1 MSSARSVA
9 DELKRR
15 GVALTGICADSRQ
28 LRAGEV
34 FVALSGVHGDGRAHI
49 DEALARGA
57 AAVLWED
64 DGHYDPH
71 SACPALAVPALGVRG
86 LRALS
91 GGIADLVYGRAA
103 ARLRLIGVTGTNG
116 KTSVSQW
123 IAQAMSLLGRP
134 CAVIG
139 TLGSGFPGAMQAG
152 MNTTPDLIG
161 LRRTLS
167 ALADAGAEACALE
180 ASSIG
185 LVEGRVAGL
194 EFAVAVFT
202 NLSRD
207 HLDYHADMA
216 EYGDAK
222 ARLFATPGLES
233 AVLNLDD
240 EFGRSLC
247 VRLSG
252 SGVRR
257 LGYTLGPADRL
268 AGLAEEILAAE
279 DLRITG
285 GGIHFT
291 AHFTARGGESRARVE
306 ARLHGRFNAANL
318 LAVLGALVASGY
330 PLSAAAAVLAQLT
343 PPPGRMQAVSE
354 GRDEPLV
361 VVDYAHSPDALE
373 QALTTLRE
381 VAAARGGRL
390 VCLFGCGGQ
399 RDAGKRPLMGAVAER
414 LADRVLLAN
423 DNPRAEDPQAII
435 DDILQGM
442 KSAPR
447 VEPDRA
453 AAIRLAVLT
462 AAARDVVLLAGKG
475 HESYQELGC
484 TRLPFSDL
492 EQAQRALSARRS
504 ER

>member
-1 MSSARSVA
+1 MSSAQAIVA
-9 DELKRR
+9 ELKRR
-15 GVALTGICADSRQ
+15 GVTVSGLCADSRQ
-28 LRAGEV
+28 LAPGEI

-49 DEALARGA
+49 DDALARGA

-64 DGHYDPH
+64 DGRY
-71 SACPALAVPALGVRG
+71 ACPALAVPAQGVKG
-86 LRALS
+86 LRALA
-91 GGIADLVYGRAA
+91 GDIADLVYGRASE
-103 ARLRLIGVTGTNG
+103 RLRLIGVTGTNG

-161 LRRTLS
+161 LRRALS
-167 ALADAGAEACALE
+167 GLASAGAEACAIE

-216 EYGDAK
+216 DYGAAK
-222 ARLFATPGLES
+222 ARLFAAPGLES

-240 EFGRSLC
+240 EFGRTLC
-247 VRLSG
+247 AGLAGRGL
-252 SGVRR
+252 RR

-285 GGIHFT
+285 GGIR
-291 AHFTARGGESRARVE
+291 FTARCGESRARVE

-318 LAVLGALVASGY
+318 LAVLGALLASGF
-330 PLSAAAAVLAQLT
+330 PLPEAAAALAQLT

-373 QALTTLRE
+373 QTLATLRE
-381 VAAARGGRL
+381 VAVARGGRL
-390 VCLFGCGGQ
+390 ICLFGCGGQ